1 MCHACT
7 RPSCLGIPSLHQVAI
22 RCNQLGVLY
31 MSDNVTLTGML
42 AEDGRIESAAFV
54 NGWKAIPETSEVQ
67 HPLTATITAADAAK
81 SKLEAAHLFV
91 MAHKKVPGTAEEVL
105 YVTGKVGALPTP
117 VQLLMELRYVGGAPG
132 VRCFFKSEQAA
143 LAPLLWPTLEEVLA

>member
-1 MCHACT
+1 M
-7 RPSCLGIPSLHQVAI
+7 AI

-31 MSDNVTLTGML
+31 MSDNVTLAGVL

-67 HPLTATITAADAAK
+67 HPLNLTIAAADVAK

-91 MAHKKVPGTAEEVL
+91 MAHKQVPGTSEEVL
-105 YVTGKVGALPTP
+105 YVTGKAGTLPAP
-117 VQLLMELRYVGGAPG
+117 VQLLMELRYVVGAPG
-132 VRCFFKSEQAA
+132 VRCFYKSEQPA
-143 LAPLLWPTLEEVLA
+143 LAPMLWPTLEEVLA